1 MKQREGLLT
10 VGRNGLTGI
19 YCCEGENYMKIMDFL
34 SKGAIV
40 SDIKSIK
47 KEDVIK
53 ELVDALISANE
64 VDKPQRH
71 KLIEALMTRETLGST
86 AIGQGVAIPHAKSD
100 SVSKLIAAF
109 GLSKKG
115 VDFDSLDGE
124 PAYIFF
130 LLLAPQDSAGPHL
143 KALARISRLL
153 KDKYFRDSL
162 KACADAESIIKIISQ
177 EDEKKI

>member
-1 MKQREGLLT
+1 
-10 VGRNGLTGI
+10 
-19 YCCEGENYMKIMDFL
+19 MKIMDFL
-34 SKGAIV
+34 SKKAIIV
-40 SDIKSIK
+40 DIKSAK
-47 KEDVIK
+47 KEEVIR
-53 ELVDALISANE
+53 ELVEA
-64 VDKPQRH
+64 
-71 KLIEALMTRETLGST
+71 LIEAGEIEKRSRNKLVEALMAREALGST

-100 SVSKLIAAF
+100 SVDKLVGAF

-130 LLLAPQDSAGPHL
+130 LLVAPQDSAGPHL

-162 KACADAESIIKIISQ
+162 RACTDDKAVIKIITQ
-177 EDEKKI
+177 EDEKKV